1 VSLDSTARRGPRAH
15 PIAGIVALGES
26 ASPLRLG
33 FLALILVGIV
43 GLKLVDG

>member
-1 VSLDSTARRGPRAH
+1 MRSGSGSALGVA
-15 PIAGIVALGES
+15 IAGIVAFGES

-43 GLKLVDG
+43 GLKFVEG

>member
-1 VSLDSTARRGPRAH
+1 VGIGALGVAM
-15 PIAGIVALGES
+15 AGIFALGES

-43 GLKLVDG
+43 GLKVVEV